1 MVSEFFIGLK
11 VGATLSGVF
20 DNAFRSARAAMDDLR
35 KCSLR
40 LSDAQKDLAG
50 NVERTRRAYAG
61 LDLARL
67 DSQHRRLES
76 TLGRLTRQHEAWQAS
91 LRRGQALKATLNLQQ
106 TRRIEILT
114 SVRLSAVIR
123 LVEEKVDRQRR
134 EHDKARRDRPSA
146 DRKRPPRRGGKGGE
160 RNSGKRD
167 TATSAKRGAAVA
179 KAKKKPA
186 KAASKSKPGKALA
199 AAKKKTAKPA
209 AKSRPGKAVAATKKK
224 AAKPAAKSRPGKA
237 VAATKKKAAKPAA
250 KSRPGKAVAAAKKK
264 AAKPAAKSR
273 PGKAVAA
280 AKKKA
285 AKPAAKSR
293 PGKAVAAAKKKAAKP
308 AAKSRPGKT
317 VAAAKKKAAKP
328 AAKSRPG
335 KAVAGA
341 KRKPAKPG
349 AWLDKAIKATDRL
362 KRGSELGGKLSGGAA
377 KALRTDIGRKLYE
390 KARAKLNPM
399 LGDRLPDA
407 DRALELLDK
416 GKEYS
421 ETASKYLG
429 KTGAALKG
437 YRNAKGGVVKKLLAA
452 GAGFLKDD
460 GDEKDGKSSGDAK
473 GKKAAAK
480 KTAAARSS
488 AKPGAALKQARAVR
502 SVGKTL
508 GGARGLLKG
517 ALHKAGAAGD
527 VLSLGMDLAAIR
539 QSKLGAQAKSAAYG
553 KALGGAAGSVAGGA
567 AGAALGSLLGPVG
580 TLIGQQAGSWLGQKG
595 GEWLGEKAGAW
606 WGRRAAPP
614 KPVSAP
620 KPVATAKSAT
630 KPTPKP
636 VSLAKAA
643 AVGSGE
649 QARQTEQLQR
659 IRQAA
664 GKTAAK
670 AAGPATVFNITF
682 SPQITVNG
690 APSSGV
696 KQQVQ
701 QAMQLSFAEFERMM
715 KRYEAD
721 RQRRSYAARA

>member
-146 DRKRPPRRGGKGGE
+146 DRKRPAKRGGKGGE
-160 RNSGKRD
+160 RKGGD
-167 TATSAKRGAAVA
+167 GDAAASAKRGAAVA
-179 KAKKKPA
+179 KAKRKSA
-186 KAASKSKPGKALA
+186 KAAGKSKPGKAVA
-199 AAKKKTAKPA
+199 EAKRKSAKPA
-209 AKSRPGKAVAATKKK
+209 AKSKPGKAVTEAKKKSAKPAAKSKPGKAVAEAKRKSAKPAAKSKPGKAVAEAKKKSTKPAAKSKPGKVVTAAKKKSAKPAAKSKPGKAVAATKKK
-224 AAKPAAKSRPGKA
+224 SAKPAAKSKPGQ
-237 VAATKKKAAKPAA
+237 
-250 KSRPGKAVAAAKKK
+250 
-264 AAKPAAKSR
+264 
-273 PGKAVAA
+273 
-280 AKKKA
+280 
-285 AKPAAKSR
+285 
-293 PGKAVAAAKKKAAKP
+293 
-308 AAKSRPGKT
+308 
-317 VAAAKKKAAKP
+317 
-328 AAKSRPG
+328 
-335 KAVAGA
+335 AVAGA
-341 KRKPAKPG
+341 KRKSAKSG

-399 LGDRLPDA
+399 LGDRLPDT

-416 GKEYS
+416 GTEYS

-429 KTGAALKG
+429 KTGAALKA
-437 YRNAKGGVVKKLLAA
+437 YRNTKGGVVKKLLAA
-452 GAGFLKDD
+452 GAGFLKDGD
-460 GDEKDGKSSGDAK
+460 DEKDGESSRAAK
-473 GKKAAAK
+473 GKKAGAK
-480 KTAAARSS
+480 KAAARS
-488 AKPGAALKQARAVR
+488 AVKPGAALKEARAAG
-502 SVGKTL
+502 SIGKTL

-517 ALHKAGAAGD
+517 ALHKAGAVGD

-580 TLIGQQAGSWLGQKG
+580 TLVGQQAGSWLGQKG

-614 KPVSAP
+614 KPVTAP
-620 KPVATAKSAT
+620 KPVATAK
-630 KPTPKP
+630 PTPKP
-636 VSLAKAA
+636 VAKPQAA
-643 AVGSGE
+643 AARSGE

-664 GKTAAK
+664 GKTSAKTAGSAA
-670 AAGPATVFNITF
+670 VFNITF

-690 APSSGV
+690 ASSSGV

-701 QAMQLSFAEFERMM
+701 QAMQLSFAEFERLM